1 MTGWKS
7 VYALGPFPK
16 RINEL
21 HQNESEELLAKF
33 KRSIHENHDLTVR
46 FKWRNENDI
55 GESNLVWRI
64 VGGTNDTNTI
74 QQSGITEVPFIR
86 RPLTT
91 MGWVR
96 GLGTVLS
103 VSVRRRIWTRTPAQ
117 GLWLGEG
124 SRGRVYTYTVTG
136 IYSATVALILL
147 IMQSAV
153 PLPTALF
160 IRHIFIAFVYHA

>member
-55 GESNLVWRI
+55 AIWDNRSAFH
-64 VGGTNDTNTI
+64 TATFDYD
-74 QQSGITEVPFIR
+74 
-86 RPLTT
+86 
-91 MGWVR
+91 
-96 GLGTVLS
+96 GLGERFGNRAVG
-103 VSVRRRIWTRTPAQ
+103 I
-117 GLWLGEG
+117 GEAPYLDPNSS
-124 SRGRVYTYTVTG
+124 SRAVAWGRE
-136 IYSATVALILL
+136 
-147 IMQSAV
+147 
-153 PLPTALF
+153 
-160 IRHIFIAFVYHA
+160 